1 MKTLTLL
8 FLIFCASLSLS
19 AQSLVRLQP
28 DCVLSFTISA
38 NGSSSNFDNR
48 FSMCDNWSVDWETY
62 GGSPAATIT
71 FQGARSNAAGTAPGT
86 YGTFSGTTISGSN
99 PSTSLA
105 SSYQA
110 TGFQPWV
117 RLNVSGLTGS
127 VRGQI
132 IGCRL
137 PCSLTSGGGG
147 GGGSVTVTNFP
158 DPQNTN
164 PNVAYG
170 LPACSSNPSRQAIS
184 ITGTGALQIIAASG
198 SLSIKLCK
206 VQLAANAATTVQ
218 FSQGTGTNCGT
229 GTANIF
235 GGSGL
240 PNITNVALDYDGGMI
255 LSAGQAF
262 CISSSVASAISGV
275 VTYVQN

>member
-1 MKTLTLL
+1 MKTLLL
-8 FLIFCASLSLS
+8 LLLASPLF

-28 DCVLSFTISA
+28 DCVLSFTIQA

-62 GGSPAATIT
+62 GGSPAATVT
-71 FQGARSNAAGTAPGT
+71 FQGARSNSTGTTPGT

-117 RLNVSGLTGS
+117 RLTVSGLSGS

-147 GGGSVTVTNFP
+147 GGGGNVVVTNFP
-158 DPQNTN
+158 DPQNTS

-206 VQLAANAATTVQ
+206 VQLAANAATTIQ

-255 LSAGQAF
+255 LSASQAF